1 MAGPMPRPGHARSG
15 FLKITCSRSWA
26 SCRTEGST
34 RRTVV
39 TSVPTEH
46 LCPVVLD
53 PGVPL
58 MQSLRRALG
67 IAVLAVAAGV
77 GLGPG
82 VTAAPIPVHEVYPV
96 PPSGVFTLDGHGYGH
111 GHGMSQFGAYGAAEK
126 GLTYQQIVGFY
137 YPHTP
142 LVTRPART
150 VRVLVSAAQGAPV
163 TIVPRAGV
171 KTSVSTGVAG
181 VPACTLPTSY
191 DGGKTTVQRWRAK
204 VVSTADG
211 TRVRLQKTVD
221 GSRWTAGNPPKCD
234 AKWSAPL
241 NGSIT
246 FTTGSYVRLV
256 VGGSIR
262 RYRGAMRAAF
272 TGSSTFS
279 VDGGAL

>member
-39 TSVPTEH
+39 TNVPTEH

-82 VTAAPIPVHEVYPV
+82 VTAAPISVHEVYPV
-96 PPSGVFTLDGHGYGH
+96 PPNGVFTLDGHGYGH
-111 GHGMSQFGAYGAAEK
+111 GHGMSQFGAYGAAQK

-137 YPHTP
+137 YPHTT
-142 LVTRPART
+142 LASRPDRT
-150 VRVLVSAAQGAPV
+150 VRVLVHAAFGGSL
-163 TIVPRAGV
+163 TIEPRSGV
-171 KTSVSTGVAG
+171 DTTVGTGVAG
-181 VPACTLPTSY
+181 VAACRLPTSY

-221 GSRWTAGNPPKCD
+221 GSRWT
-234 AKWSAPL
+234 
-241 NGSIT
+241 
-246 FTTGSYVRLV
+246 
-256 VGGSIR
+256 
-262 RYRGAMRAAF
+262 
-272 TGSSTFS
+272 
-279 VDGGAL
+279 